1 MAVLLTP
8 LVWAFGEPHWSPK
21 GMGLAFASGALTSG
35 LGYAIWYAALKELTP
50 SRAAIVQLTV
60 PVIAAIAGVLFL
72 GERMTLRIVLAS
84 AAILG
89 GVALALVRRQRTAV
103 SPRLRG

>member
-1 MAVLLTP
+1 
-8 LVWAFGEPHWSPK
+8 
-21 GMGLAFASGALTSG
+21 MGLAIVSGALTSG

-72 GERMTLRIVLAS
+72 GERMTLRLVLAS

-89 GVALALVRRQRTAV
+89 GVALALARRRRTAV
-103 SPRLRG
+103 CPPLGDERSLTR